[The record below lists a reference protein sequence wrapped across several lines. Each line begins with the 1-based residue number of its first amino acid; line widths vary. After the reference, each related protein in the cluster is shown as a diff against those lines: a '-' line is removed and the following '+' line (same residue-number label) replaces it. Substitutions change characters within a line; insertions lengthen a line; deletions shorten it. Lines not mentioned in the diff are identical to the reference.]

1 MPLKLVVT
9 PPSLFRFSDVTPPSL
24 FRFSDVCLRAY
35 HVFFFRPF
43 ESVGV
48 KDSVQISVCMVP
60 PPDELSL
67 SDAVFFGSRHSIDC
81 FFGGLSFGGSPFSG
95 RIQ

>member
-1 MPLKLVVT
+1 MPLKLVVA
-9 PPSLFRFSDVTPPSL
+9 PPSLFRFSDVLSSE
-24 FRFSDVCLRAY
+24 FRVDAVCLRAY

-60 PPDELSL
+60 PPDELSP